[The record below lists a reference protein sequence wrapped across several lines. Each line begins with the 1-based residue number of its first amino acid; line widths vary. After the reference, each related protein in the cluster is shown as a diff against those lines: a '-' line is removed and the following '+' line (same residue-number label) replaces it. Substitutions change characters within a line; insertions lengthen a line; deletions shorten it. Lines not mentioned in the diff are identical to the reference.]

1 MPVNLNALIR
11 YKTIDLCLRN
21 TAVLV
26 DIDYLIKKCSEALYD
41 ATGNKSGVS
50 ERTIRNDI
58 RILRSDILGF
68 KAPIDVKDGVY
79 KYSDS
84 NYSIFETTF
93 SEMELLI
100 EIQELLVEEFHNITN
115 KNLPFLL
122 GKLSD
127 ITKQNVAPEYLP
139 KPKTTFEKR
148 VGGYDNY
155 SFNLDQYLRAQNVKK
170 SFWKKVKSLALK
182 WEFILDIIGS

>member
-1 MPVNLNALIR
+1 M
-11 YKTIDLCLRN
+11 CLRN

-26 DIDYLIKKCSEALYD
+26 DVDYLIKQCSKALYD

-68 KAPIDVKDGVY
+68 NAPIIVKDGVY
-79 KYSDS
+79 IYSD
-84 NYSIFETTF
+84 NEYSIFETSI

-100 EIQELLVEEFHNITN
+100 EVQELLVEEFHNISN
-115 KNLPFLL
+115 KNLPILL
-122 GKLSD
+122 KKLSG
-127 ITKQNVAPEYLP
+127 ITKQNVSPALLP
-139 KPKTTFEKR
+139 KPRSTFEKR

-155 SFNLDQYLRAQNVKK
+155 SFNLDQHLRVQNVKH
-170 SFWKKVKSLALK
+170 SFWRKSKALELQ